1 MGKSDELTKVE
12 KALQRLM
19 PSAIS
24 EELRAETEAM
34 LDELSGPRG
43 ITLSSA
49 PKRRRWIPATAA
61 AITLICA
68 SGFYVKTHTDRSVSV
83 VVDDIVPQLVSLA
96 ESDRIERVSDDGLY
110 VDAGGSAV
118 RKVRVR
124 VVEESQMRDEE
135 SGIVFSVSEPRE
147 EMYLVPVSNF

>member
-1 MGKSDELTKVE
+1 MGRPDELVDVE

-24 EELRAETEAM
+24 EGLRVETEAM
-34 LDELSGPRG
+34 LEELSGG
-43 ITLSSA
+43 QKVALSTA
-49 PKRRRWIPATAA
+49 AKRRHWFPVTAA
-61 AITLICA
+61 AMVLFCA
-68 SGFYVKTHTDRSVSV
+68 SGFFVKKHTDRSVSG
-83 VVDDIVPQLVSLA
+83 VVDEIVPQLVSLA

>member
-12 KALQRLM
+12 NALLRLM

-24 EELRAETEAM
+24 EGLRIETEAM
-34 LDELSGPRG
+34 LDELSGGRDIAHP
-43 ITLSSA
+43 SA
-49 PKRRRWIPATAA
+49 PKCGYWIPVTAA
-61 AITLICA
+61 ALILFCVTF
-68 SGFYVKTHTDRSVSV
+68 FYVKTHANRSVSV
-83 VVDDIVPQLVSLA
+83 VVDDIVPRLVSLA